1 MWPKICA
8 NYFSLLLQPFQ
19 KFVQVGRVV
28 YIAKGEDAGKIAAI
42 VDIIDQNRV
51 CHLLDP
57 F

>member
-1 MWPKICA
+1 M
-8 NYFSLLLQPFQ
+8 QPFQ

-51 CHLLDP
+51 SCV
-57 F
+57 FSNQFFF